1 MARSSRATTAFAR
14 DAAGLIMNP
23 RHLLPIL
30 AVVFLVLGGYRLLKN
45 GGTLDPRSRSWLLT
59 GGLFAAVS
67 AWLFWK
73 G

>member
-1 MARSSRATTAFAR
+1 
-14 DAAGLIMNP
+14 MNP

>member
-1 MARSSRATTAFAR
+1 
-14 DAAGLIMNP
+14 MNP
-23 RHLLPIL
+23 RFLLPIL
-30 AVVFLVLGGYRLLKN
+30 AVVFLALGGYRLLKS
-45 GGTLDPRSRSWLLT
+45 GGTPDPRSRSWLLT